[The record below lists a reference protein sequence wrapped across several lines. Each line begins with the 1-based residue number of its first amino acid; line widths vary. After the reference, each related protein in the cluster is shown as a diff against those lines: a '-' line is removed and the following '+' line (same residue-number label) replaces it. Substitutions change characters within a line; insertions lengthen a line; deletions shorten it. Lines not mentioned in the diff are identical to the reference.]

1 MSIAS
6 NRTMFKRNFDINLD
20 FLKINSRCLIGV
32 DIGSSSIK
40 MVELSK
46 AKVDKGKGGY
56 CVERYVIEPLQADSV
71 QDGGII
77 NLDAVSESIERG
89 WKRLGTR
96 AKKIALA
103 LPASDVITKKII
115 VPAGQREDDLEFQVE
130 NEASQY
136 IPFALDEVNLDF
148 QVLRP
153 LPNNPDE
160 VEVLIAASRKDK
172 VEDRVAAALSAGLKT
187 VVMDVESYA
196 VQTVFELVKNQ
207 LPGCGDDQVIALV
220 DIGATVMKT
229 NVLHK
234 GESVYMRDQPFGG
247 DQLTQE
253 IHNQFSLS
261 LDDSEKAKRSGDL
274 PENYKS
280 DVLQPFCETLA
291 IEVMRAI
298 QFFYTSTQYTEI
310 NYILIA
316 GGCAAIPGLDEIISS
331 RTRVSSLVVNPFSS
345 MILSNRI
352 IPRQINANAPSLL
365 IACGLA
371 MRSFDP
377 A

>member
-1 MSIAS
+1 
-6 NRTMFKRNFDINLD
+6 MFKEKFDINLD
-20 FLKINSRCLIGV
+20 FLKLKSPTLIGV
-32 DIGSSSIK
+32 DISSSSVK

-46 AKVDKGKGGY
+46 AGKGNGSY
-56 CVERYVIEPLQADSV
+56 RLERYVIEPLQADSV
-71 QDGGII
+71 QDGAIV
-77 NLDAVSESIERG
+77 NMDSVSECIQRG
-89 WKRLGTR
+89 WKRLSSKC
-96 AKKIALA
+96 KKIAMA

-115 VPAGQREDDLEFQVE
+115 VPSGQREDDLEFQVE

-136 IPFALDEVNLDF
+136 IPFALDEVNLDY
-148 QVLRP
+148 QVLKP

-172 VEDRVAAALSAGLKT
+172 VEDRVAASLTAGLKT
-187 VVMDVESYA
+187 IVMDVEPYA
-196 VQTVFELVKNQ
+196 AQAVFELIKDQ
-207 LPGCGDDQVIALV
+207 LPDGGDGQVIAIV

-229 NVLHK
+229 NVLHN

-253 IHNQFSLS
+253 IHNQFNLS
-261 LDDSEKAKRSGDL
+261 FEDSEKAKRNGNL
-274 PENYKS
+274 PENYKT

-316 GGCAAIPGLDEIISS
+316 GGCAAIPGLDEIIGS
-331 RTRVSSLVVNPFSS
+331 RTQVCTLVVNPFSS
-345 MILSNRI
+345 MELSSRI
-352 IPRQINANAPSLL
+352 IPRQINIDAPSLL

-377 A
+377 S

>member
-1 MSIAS
+1 
-6 NRTMFKRNFDINLD
+6 MFKGKFDFNLD
-20 FLKINSRCLIGV
+20 FLKMKSPSLVGV
-32 DIGSSSIK
+32 DISSSSVK

-46 AKVDKGKGGY
+46 AGKAGDSFR
-56 CVERYVIEPLQADSV
+56 VERYVIEPLQTDAV
-71 QDGGII
+71 QDGAIV
-77 NLDAVSESIERG
+77 NMDAVSEGIQRG
-89 WKRLGTR
+89 WKRLGSSC
-96 AKKIALA
+96 KKIALA
-103 LPASDVITKKII
+103 LPASDVITKKIV

-136 IPFALDEVNLDF
+136 IPFPLDEVNLDF
-148 QVLRP
+148 QIIRA

-160 VEVLIAASRKDK
+160 VEVLIAASRKEK
-172 VEDRVAAALSAGLKT
+172 VEDRVAASLTAGLKT
-187 VVMDVESYA
+187 IVMDVESYA
-196 VQTVFELVKNQ
+196 AQTVYELLKNQ
-207 LPGCGDDQVIALV
+207 FPGGGDDQVTAIV

-253 IHNQFSLS
+253 IHNQFNLS
-261 LDDSEKAKRSGDL
+261 LEESEKAKRSGNL
-274 PENYKS
+274 PENYQA

-316 GGCAAIPGLDEIISS
+316 GGCAAIPGLDKIIAS
-331 RTRVSSLVVNPFSS
+331 RTQVSTLVVNPFSN
-345 MILSNRI
+345 MELSSRI
-352 IPRQINANAPSLL
+352 IPRQINNDAPSLL

-371 MRSFDP
+371 MRSFDSL
-377 A
+377 

>member
-1 MSIAS
+1 
-6 NRTMFKRNFDINLD
+6 MFKGKFDFNLD
-20 FLKINSRCLIGV
+20 FLKMKSPSLVGV
-32 DIGSSSIK
+32 DISSSSVK

-46 AKVDKGKGGY
+46 AGKMSDSFR
-56 CVERYVIEPLQADSV
+56 VERYVIEPLQTDAV
-71 QDGGII
+71 QDGAIV
-77 NLDAVSESIERG
+77 NMEAVSESIQRA
-89 WKRLGTR
+89 WKRLGSR
-96 AKKIALA
+96 CKKVALA

-115 VPAGQREDDLEFQVE
+115 VPAGQREDDLVFQVE

-136 IPFALDEVNLDF
+136 IPFPLDEVNLDF
-148 QVLRP
+148 QILRS

-172 VEDRVAAALSAGLKT
+172 VEDRVAASLTAGLKT
-187 VVMDVESYA
+187 VVMDVEPYA
-196 VQTVFELVKNQ
+196 SQAVYELQKNQ
-207 LPGCGDDQVIALV
+207 FPGGDNQVIAIV

-253 IHNQFSLS
+253 IHNQFNLT
-261 LDDSEKAKRSGDL
+261 LEESEKAKRSGEL
-274 PENYKS
+274 PENYKTE
-280 DVLQPFCETLA
+280 VLQPFCETLA

-316 GGCAAIPGLDEIISS
+316 GGCAAIPGLDKIIAA
-331 RTRVSSLVVNPFSS
+331 RTQVSTLVVNPFSS
-345 MILSNRI
+345 MELSSRI
-352 IPRQINANAPSLL
+352 IPRQINNDAPSLL

-377 A
+377 L

>member
-1 MSIAS
+1 
-6 NRTMFKRNFDINLD
+6 MFKGKFDINLD
-20 FLKINSRCLIGV
+20 FMKLNSTHLIGV
-32 DIGSSSIK
+32 DISSSSVK

-46 AKVDKGKGGY
+46 AGKGTGNY
-56 CVERYVIEPLQADSV
+56 RVERYVIEPFQGDAM
-71 QDGGII
+71 QDGAIV
-77 NLDAVSESIERG
+77 NMDTVSESIQRG
-89 WKRLGTR
+89 WKRLGSKCKR
-96 AKKIALA
+96 IAMA

-172 VEDRVAAALSAGLKT
+172 VEDRVAASLSAGLKT
-187 VVMDVESYA
+187 IVMDAEPYA
-196 VQTVFELVKNQ
+196 AQAVFDLIKDQ
-207 LPGCGDDQVIALV
+207 LPESGNDQVIAIV

-229 NVLHK
+229 NVLHN

-253 IHNQFSLS
+253 IHNQFNLS
-261 LDDSEKAKRSGDL
+261 LEDSEKAKRNGNL
-274 PENYKS
+274 PENYKT
-280 DVLQPFCETLA
+280 DVLHPFCETLA

-310 NYILIA
+310 DYILIA
-316 GGCAAIPGLDEIISS
+316 GGCAAIPSLDEIITS
-331 RTRVSSLVVNPFSS
+331 RTQVSTLVINPFSS
-345 MILSNRI
+345 MELSSRI
-352 IPRQINANAPSLL
+352 IPRQINNDAPSLL

-377 A
+377 S